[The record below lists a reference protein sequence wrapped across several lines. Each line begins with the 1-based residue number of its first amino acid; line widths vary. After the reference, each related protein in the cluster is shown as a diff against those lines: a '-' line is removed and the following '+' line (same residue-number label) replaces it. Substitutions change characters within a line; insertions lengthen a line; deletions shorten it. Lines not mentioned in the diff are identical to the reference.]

1 MEAGDYAAFGWLFD
15 LWANI
20 VLSLLAATEPVLS
33 AISRGSKALVGAVGF
48 AWLSLLFLRS
58 ADVGLIRGLIGGA
71 LIFACLTLGMQPT
84 TFTAPGRSELP
95 MLEIQ
100 STPLKFALNVHAIYS
115 STLGGVLAAHTSASG
130 SILPAQKAV
139 DDAIERSAELY
150 AGSDLARLIRDYNQ
164 QCAPAPSAVAG
175 PGNATSLESYHA
187 IGLLG
192 GGGLGIPEESISS
205 LAHLRTVAGSVWD
218 RLAGLTS
225 AETGVLDYAHNLVGG
240 SLLDAGRRAWDLG
253 TVRSRREQ
261 GVEALEQAN
270 RPFGAERPYSLPT
283 QLNWAGVFAGKSES
297 EPSYLRVA
305 DGPVGANTPLQDK
318 EASISFSPRT
328 CVEAYQVA
336 QLAAEQA
343 YRALESLGGA
353 AGGAVV
359 ASTESGAISAGAAW
373 QRLLSRS
380 FSGTG
385 EASEGGAGM
394 AAGAMAS
401 FQMFKNWT
409 SWLELQTLLPGYVV
423 GLAGL
428 FWLVL
433 MIGPI
438 ALLIAPL
445 RGVQTL
451 ISWFSLLIFPLLCL
465 MFAHAITV
473 AASLAT
479 AGIAVNQAATASGW
493 MGAGADYDALR
504 GALGAVGAVLLAAST
519 WLASQLTG
527 VNITGLAG
535 SARGAISTT
544 TDAAALVAKVAGT
557 VALAGR
563 LGGIGGSAAGRQVGG
578 GGGSSGGNGGGVAP
592 APVPRSPAAPA
603 APARASAV
611 ATHAGISLVPARQG
625 SAAADAIK
633 SAEAKKLKAQ
643 GGFERLRRKIDR
655 MEKGE

>member
-20 VLSLLAATEPVLS
+20 VLSLLAATEPVLT
-33 AISRGSKALVGAVGF
+33 AISNGSKALVGAVGF
-48 AWLSLLFLRS
+48 AWLALLFLRS

-84 TFTAPGRSELP
+84 TFVAPGRSALP

-115 STLGGVLAAHTSASG
+115 STLASVLSAHTSASG
-130 SILPAQKAV
+130 AIMPAQKAV
-139 DDAIERSAELY
+139 DDAVERSAQLY
-150 AGSDLARLIRDYNQ
+150 AGSDLARLIRDYNE
-164 QCAPAPSAVAG
+164 QCAPAPAAVAG
-175 PGNATSLESYHA
+175 PENATGLEAYHA

-192 GGGLGIPEESISS
+192 GGGLGIPEESISR
-205 LAHLRTVAGSVWD
+205 LAQLKTVTGSVWD
-218 RLAGLTS
+218 RLAGLSS
-225 AETGVLDYAHNLVGG
+225 AETGALDYAHNLVGG

-253 TVRSRREQ
+253 TVRSRREV
-261 GVEALEQAN
+261 GIEALEQAD
-270 RPFGAERPYSLPT
+270 RPFGARPYSLPT
-283 QLNWAGVFAGKSES
+283 QANWAGVFAGAPES
-297 EPSYLRVA
+297 EPSYLRVG
-305 DGPVGANTPLQDK
+305 DGPAGVNTPMQDRQ
-318 EASISFSPRT
+318 ASIAFSPRS
-328 CVEAYQVA
+328 CVEAYKVA
-336 QLAAEQA
+336 QFAAEQA
-343 YRALESLGGA
+343 YRALESTGGA
-353 AGGAVV
+353 AGGQV

-380 FSGTG
+380 FSQTG
-385 EASEGGAGM
+385 EVSEGGAGM

-409 SWLELQTLLPGYVV
+409 SWLELQTLLPAYVV

-433 MIGPI
+433 MIGPV

-473 AASLAT
+473 AASLAM
-479 AGIAVNQAATASGW
+479 AGIAVSQAATASGW
-493 MGAGADYDALR
+493 MGTGAEYDALR

-527 VNITGLAG
+527 VNIAGLAG

-544 TDAAALVAKVAGT
+544 TDAAALVTKVAGT

-592 APVPRSPAAPA
+592 APVQRSPAAPA
-603 APARASAV
+603 TPGRASAS
-611 ATHAGISLVPARQG
+611 AAHAGISLVPARQG

-643 GGFERLRRKIDR
+643 GGFERLRRKIDK
-655 MEKGE
+655 MEKWE